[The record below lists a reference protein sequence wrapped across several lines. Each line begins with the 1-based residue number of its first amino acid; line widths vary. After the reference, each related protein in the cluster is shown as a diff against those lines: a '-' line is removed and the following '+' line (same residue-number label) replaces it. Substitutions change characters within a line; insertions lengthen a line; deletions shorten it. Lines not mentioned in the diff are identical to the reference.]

1 MLLYPAKIQ
10 LLFILLDTYIS
21 YSASNK
27 NINLVTVIY
36 SVIYATVELH
46 LTNNHKLYQFVS

>member
-1 MLLYPAKIQ
+1 MLIYPVKIQ
-10 LLFILLDTYIS
+10 LLFILLDIYIS
-21 YSASNK
+21 YNASNK

-46 LTNNHKLYQFVS
+46 LSNNYKLYQFV